1 MAFRPLAMALA
12 DLLCPWD
19 ELRWRGN
26 DLLCPSDDLLC
37 PSDDLLWRGNELL
50 WFWTTCHAF
59 RTVCYGFSST
69 CCLFR
74 RSKRDTW
81 PSRAGPRRAS
91 RRARCMNW
99 ASDIMPLQNLFQFRL
114 QFNYFKAA
122 FLWMNPIIF
131 PADYHIMLIV
141 LTIGQVGL
149 KSA

>member
-26 DLLCPSDDLLC
+26 DLLCPWAGLLC

-59 RTVCYGFSST
+59 WTVCYGFSST

-74 RSKRDTW
+74 WAKRDTW
-81 PSRAGPRRAS
+81 PSRAWPRRAS
-91 RRARCMNW
+91 RRARRRNW
-99 ASDIMPLQNLFQFRL
+99 ASVIVCMIAVAGNKSQRDFIIQPGVARL
-114 QFNYFKAA
+114 AA
-122 FLWMNPIIF
+122 P
-131 PADYHIMLIV
+131 
-141 LTIGQVGL
+141 
-149 KSA
+149 KSDGGG